1 VIGGKS
7 NAFSRAVVLLAVAA
21 STLPFCARAG
31 SITATEWRA
40 AKRDEQTRLVVELS
54 DSVAFSISGAAQP
67 LRLTVQLPS
76 VSAHLGDA
84 PTAIGVIAAVKAE
97 ASETGTALVIRLA
110 EPAVVAKSFVMSP
123 SEGKPYRLVI
133 DLEPCSR
140 ARFAQAFIHEE
151 RPEPVRAEAVKA
163 EPPKSEPV
171 KTEPAKADAPP
182 VKQAPEIVHASLPI
196 RIAPPPPP
204 PEQSPALSFPA
215 SPAPAREPLPQPSP
229 GQVAIVTVPL
239 PPDPPLPPPIA
250 PPVASDIEEERI
262 VIALDP
268 GHGGIDP
275 GATGRDGIREKAI
288 TLATAEAV
296 KQALEASGRYRVV
309 MTRGDDSFVRLRERV
324 RRARVAGA
332 KLFISIHA
340 DVLSNASISGLS
352 VYTLSETATDREA
365 EGLAA
370 KENKADVIEGV
381 DLTDSPPEVNTILI
395 DLAQR
400 ETNTASFRFADRL
413 VHEIRSTAPVL
424 VKPHREAGFA
434 VLTAPDIPSVL
445 IELGYLSNSEEEV
458 RLESPAQRTRLAQ
471 AILRAVDQ
479 SFTPR
484 GLRRS

>member
-1 VIGGKS
+1 VNGQKT
-7 NAFSRAVVLLAVAA
+7 NAFGCAVMLLVVAA
-21 STLPFCARAG
+21 STLPFCAHAG

-54 DSVAFSISGAAQP
+54 DSVAFSISGAVQP

-84 PTAIGVIAAVKAE
+84 PPAIGVIATVKAE
-97 ASETGTALVIRLA
+97 ASETGTALVIKLA
-110 EPAVVAKSFVMSP
+110 EPALVAKSFVMSP

-140 ARFAQAFIHEE
+140 AQFAQAFIHEE
-151 RPEPVRAEAVKA
+151 KPEPARAEAVRT
-163 EPPKSEPV
+163 EPV
-171 KTEPAKADAPP
+171 KPEPAKVDVPP
-182 VKQAPEIVHASLPI
+182 AKQAPEIVHASTPI

-204 PEQSPALSFPA
+204 PEPTPALSFPA
-215 SPAPAREPLPQPSP
+215 APAPDRSP
-229 GQVAIVTVPL
+229 GQVAMVTVPL

-250 PPVASDIEEERI
+250 PHAEEDRI

-275 GATGRDGIREKAI
+275 GATGRDGMREKAI

-296 KQALEASGRYRVV
+296 KQALEATGRYRVV
-309 MTRGDDSFVRLRERV
+309 MTRSDDSFVRLRERV
-324 RRARVAGA
+324 SRARVAGA

-400 ETNTASFRFADRL
+400 ETNTASFLFADRL
-413 VHEIRSTAPVL
+413 VNEIRSTAPVL

-458 RLESPAQRTRLAQ
+458 RLESPVQRRRLAQ

-479 SFTPR
+479 SFSPR
-484 GLRRS
+484 GLQRS

>member
-1 VIGGKS
+1 MLL
-7 NAFSRAVVLLAVAA
+7 VLAA
-21 STLPFCARAG
+21 STLPVCAFAG

-40 AKRDEQTRLVVELS
+40 AQRDEQTRLVVELS
-54 DSVAFSISGAAQP
+54 DTVSFSISGSAQP

-84 PTAIGVIAAVKAE
+84 PQAIGVIGSVRAE
-97 ASETGTALVIRLA
+97 ASGGGTALVIKLA
-110 EPAVVAKSFVMSP
+110 EPALVAKAFVMTP

-140 ARFAQAFIHEE
+140 AQFAKAFVHEE
-151 RPEPVRAEAVKA
+151 KPEPVKVETAKAEAAK
-163 EPPKSEPV
+163 PEPV
-171 KTEPAKADAPP
+171 KADTPP
-182 VKQAPEIVHASLPI
+182 VKQATESLPAAMPV
-196 RIAPPPPP
+196 RIAPPPAIAPQAAPPPPP
-204 PEQSPALSFPA
+204 PEPTPPLSFPA
-215 SPAPAREPLPQPSP
+215 SPPPAPNH
-229 GQVAIVTVPL
+229 VATVIVPL
-239 PPDPPLPPPIA
+239 PPEPAPTPPLPPPIVPRA
-250 PPVASDIEEERI
+250 DEAERM
-262 VIALDP
+262 VIALDA

-275 GATGRDGIREKAI
+275 GATGRDGIREKVI

-296 KQALEASGRYRVV
+296 RQALEETGRYRVV

-324 RRARVAGA
+324 SRARVAGA

-370 KENKADVIEGV
+370 KENKSDVIAGV

-400 ETNTASFRFADRL
+400 ETNTASFQFADRL
-413 VHEIRSTAPVL
+413 VSEIRSTAPVL

-445 IELGYLSNSEEEV
+445 IELGYLSNAEEEV
-458 RLESPAQRTRLAQ
+458 RLESPIQRKRLAQ
-471 AILRAVDQ
+471 AILRAIDQ
-479 SFTPR
+479 SFTPH
-484 GLRRS
+484 GLQRS